1 MILKDSVKVINYSMA
16 SPYYHQFQG
25 LGDNTPSRSTSAPP
39 MLDSNMLFAFP
50 VASDYTLAFS
60 DIRNDQ
66 MYEEFYERYKEK
78 LSMPP
83 PLTEPLTSTQLRKL
97 SVISDTEENHQPRS
111 RTTSFLVNHMVDT
124 CIKEEDLP
132 SQTNAPSNVPY
143 YDGAPPGFTLPAP
156 SNPDYQTY
164 EQGEFYGFSQFTPQ
178 HVYTQALDMAK
189 DQVGCR
195 LLQKKLE
202 EQNPFT
208 IQAIYDQIMSQIAV
222 LMIDPFGN
230 YLVQKLLEVCDESII
245 ESILV
250 QVSSTITQISLNPH
264 GTRAIQKLIEVVARY
279 QRHIPTVVS
288 AIRSHVITLIK
299 DLNGNHV
306 IQKCLH
312 ALGAVFNQF
321 IFEISSQNVVDIAT
335 HRHGCCVLQRCIDA
349 ASPQQLDLLVDHI
362 VHNAV
367 SLVKDAFG
375 NYVVQYVIDLNSPN
389 INARLAFIFI
399 GSMQELSTQKF
410 SSNVIEK
417 CLQQNRS
424 EVQQAM
430 IQEIGQ
436 GKNLAR
442 MLPDQYAN
450 YGKNYLVVQRALSL
464 AAPPLLA
471 RMLKEIKPLM
481 EELRRSMFGKRIYS
495 KLAKKY
501 PELLE
506 KPVNNFKAV

>member
-1 MILKDSVKVINYSMA
+1 MA
-16 SPYYHQFQG
+16 SPFYHQFQG

-39 MLDSNMLFAFP
+39 MLDENMLFAFP
-50 VASDYTLAFS
+50 VASDYTVAFS

-66 MYEEFYERYKEK
+66 MYEEFYECYKEK

-83 PLTEPLTSTQLRKL
+83 PLQEPLSQTQFRKL
-97 SVISDTEENHQPRS
+97 STISDNEEGQPRS
-111 RTTSFLVNHMVDT
+111 RTTSFLVNNMVDT
-124 CIKEEDLP
+124 CIKEEDQP
-132 SQTNAPSNVPY
+132 SQNNSTNNIPFTE
-143 YDGAPPGFTLPAP
+143 PPGFSTPASAP
-156 SNPDYQTY
+156 PTIPEFEPTY
-164 EQGEFYGFSQFTPQ
+164 DQGEFFGYSQFTPQ
-178 HVYTQALDMAK
+178 HVYTQALEMAR

-202 EQNPFT
+202 ERNPFT
-208 IQAIYDQIMSQIAV
+208 IQAIYDQIMLQIGN

-230 YLVQKLLEVCDESII
+230 YLVQKLLEVCDEPIL
-245 ESILV
+245 ESILS
-250 QVSSTITQISLNPH
+250 QVTPSITQISLNQH
-264 GTRAIQKLIEVVARY
+264 GTRAIQKLIEVIAKY
-279 QRHIPTVVS
+279 EQHIPSVIS
-288 AIRSHVITLIK
+288 AIRNHVITLIK

-306 IQKCLH
+306 IQKCLN
-312 ALGAVFNQF
+312 ALGATYNQF
-321 IFEISSQNVVDIAT
+321 IYEISSQHVIEIAT

-349 ASPQQLDLLVDHI
+349 ATPKQLELLVDYI
-362 VHNAV
+362 VINAV
-367 SLVKDAFG
+367 ELVKDAFG

-399 GSMQELSTQKF
+399 QSMQELSTQKF

-436 GKNLAR
+436 PKNLAR

-450 YGKNYLVVQRALSL
+450 YVVQRALSL
-464 AAPPLLA
+464 AAPALLE
-471 RMLKEIKPLM
+471 RMIKEIKPLM
-481 EELRRSMFGKRIYS
+481 DELRRSQFGKRIYS

-501 PELLE
+501 PELTE
-506 KPVNNFKAV
+506 KHGNNFKGF